1 MEIDDAI
8 YLTKEG
14 YKELKDKLAHLKGVV
29 RVEISNEIESARSF
43 GDISENAEYDAARE
57 KEAQVEQEI
66 YQIETTL
73 RKAQIIGK
81 GKQDSTRVDVGETVV
96 VEDMDT
102 KQSMTLTIM
111 GGFEANPLTGHI
123 SNASPMGKALV
134 GAKKGDI
141 VSVETPNKIMK
152 LKVKSIKQA

>member
-1 MEIDDAI
+1 MDNAV

-29 RVEISNEIESARSF
+29 RVEISNEIESARAF

-66 YQIETTL
+66 FQIESTL
-73 RKAQIIGK
+73 RNAKIIGRARK
-81 GKQDSTRVDVGETVV
+81 DNSKVDVGETVV
-96 VEDMDT
+96 VEDLDT
-102 KQSMTLTIM
+102 KESMTLTIM
-111 GGFEANPLTGHI
+111 GGFEANPVKGHI
-123 SNASPMGKALV
+123 SNVSPMGKALI

-141 VSVETPNKIMK
+141 VNVETPNKVMR
-152 LKVKSIKQA
+152 LKIKNIKMV